1 MPKVDPNVHE
11 LKMIEFC
18 RFIFLRGVKLGFTLG
33 RGDKNDPIFEA
44 LGKLHSR
51 EFMES
56 LKNEATRDHLS
67 EANGIIFDHDL
78 NDNCLAAIRTLVN
91 QDATQSE
98 RDGYEAALQAYH
110 ARIAEADKTA
120 RESGF

>member
-44 LGKLHSR
+44 LGKLHSK

-56 LKNEATRDHLS
+56 LKSDATRDHLS

-91 QDATQSE
+91 QEATQSE

-110 ARIAEADKTA
+110 ARIVEADKTA